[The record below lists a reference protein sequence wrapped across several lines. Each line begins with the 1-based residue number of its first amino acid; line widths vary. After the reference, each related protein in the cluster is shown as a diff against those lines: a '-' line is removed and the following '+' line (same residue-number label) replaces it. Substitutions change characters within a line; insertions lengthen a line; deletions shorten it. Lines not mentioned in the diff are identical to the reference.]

1 MRVTNQMTSQ
11 IALKSGIPLQQNN
24 LLNILTNQEQS
35 DDNSLL
41 SSIGTSKNG
50 ISALQKLN
58 HKDNEKLHSYGTSL
72 SEFASKLNESGEG
85 SLYEKAKESN
95 STEEI
100 VSNVQKMVDAY
111 NNTLDLLKNSE
122 GDLNRFY
129 MEELRSYV
137 TEHQDAL
144 KAAGV
149 TAKSDGKL
157 SVNEETLKKADLET
171 LEAAFGSESG
181 FTDKVGY
188 VAGRVAEN
196 AEADNYTYLN
206 QYNETGLSNW
216 ENYAAN
222 HYNFWG

>member
-1 MRVTNQMTSQ
+1 MRVTNQMLAQS
-11 IALKSGIPLQQNN
+11 AKKSGIPLQQNS
-24 LLNILTNQEQS
+24 LLNILSKQEQS
-35 DDNSLL
+35 QSNSLL
-41 SSIGTSKNG
+41 SNIGTSKKG

-58 HKDNEKLHSYGTSL
+58 NKENEKLHAYGTSL
-72 SEFASKLNESGEG
+72 SEFASKLNASGEG
-85 SLYEKAKESN
+85 SLFEKAQAAG
-95 STEEI
+95 STEDI
-100 VSNVQKMVDAY
+100 MDHVRGMVEAY
-111 NNTLDLLKNSE
+111 NNTLDQLKNSDS
-122 GDLNRFY
+122 GLNRFY

-137 TEHQDAL
+137 TSHSETL

-157 SVNEETLKKADLET
+157 SIDEDVLKKADLET
-171 LEAAFGSESG
+171 LGQAFGSESG

-196 AEADNYTYLN
+196 AKASDYSYLN

-216 ENYAAN
+216 ETYTAN